1 MSPFSHSP
9 LDLKDEIIVV
19 SGLPRSGTSM
29 MMAMLEAGGIS
40 LLTDGERQADED
52 NPKGYYEFERV
63 KKLSNGDFSWLS
75 EAKGRAVKIISYLLM
90 RLPDV
95 FSYRVIFVHRNVDE
109 ILASQKKM
117 LTNRGEDPEKFGQE
131 EMKGV
136 LVRHL
141 EQVNEWIEGHSNI
154 DRIDIDYNK
163 MLEDPEA
170 EVDRLRAFLGI
181 VGGTEE
187 LIKVIDRRL
196 YRQRVGDYGG
206 Q

>member
-1 MSPFSHSP
+1 MSPFSQSP
-9 LDLKDEIIVV
+9 LDLEDEIIVV

-29 MMAMLEAGGIS
+29 MMAMLEVGGIS

-95 FSYRVIFVHRNVDE
+95 FSYRVIFIHRNVDE

-117 LTNRGEDPEKFGQE
+117 LTNRGEDPEKFSQE

-141 EQVNEWIEGHSNI
+141 EQVDEWIEGQSNI
-154 DRIDIDYNK
+154 TRIDIDYNK
-163 MLEDPEA
+163 MLEDPEG
-170 EVDRLRAFLGI
+170 EVDRLRAFLAIAGE
-181 VGGTEE
+181 TEE
-187 LIKVIDRRL
+187 LIKVIDPRL
-196 YRQRVGDYGG
+196 YRHRVGG
-206 Q
+206 